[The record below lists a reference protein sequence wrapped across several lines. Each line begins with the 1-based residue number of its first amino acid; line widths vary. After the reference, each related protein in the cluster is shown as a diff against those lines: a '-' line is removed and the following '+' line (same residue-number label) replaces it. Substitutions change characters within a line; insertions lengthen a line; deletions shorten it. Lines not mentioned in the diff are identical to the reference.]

1 MWLIIAVIGY
11 AALAAVNILDK
22 FILEKAVSRASV
34 FVFYSSVCVL
44 PILLLAFF
52 GFGHPMN
59 LFDWTITFVAGF
71 SFALALWAMY
81 LAFQRSE
88 VSHAGPLNGAA
99 VAVFVFIFSSL
110 FLSETFDVRT
120 LAAFAFLVAGSLLIS
135 REKSSNHRGWHSGMT
150 WAVFSGLLFAVSH
163 VASKYIYTQCG
174 FAGGLIWTRGFF
186 GIFSLLLLFSP
197 AVRAAAKSMFFFGRK
212 KQIES
217 TTQNNSRGKAAAIVV
232 NRTLSVLGVVL
243 IQWAISLGSVT
254 IVNALA
260 GLQYAVIVIGM
271 LALSKFKPNFIKED
285 YSRSEIIQELF
296 AVLIIGVGLAL
307 LI

>member
-1 MWLIIAVIGY
+1 MWLLIAVIGY

-22 FILEKAVSRASV
+22 YILEKAVSRASV

-52 GFGHPMN
+52 GFGHPTN
-59 LFDWTITFVAGF
+59 LFDWSITFTAGF
-71 SFALALWAMY
+71 SFAFALWAMY

-99 VAVFVFIFSSL
+99 VAVFVFILSSI
-110 FLSETFDVRT
+110 FLGETFDARS
-120 LAAFAFLVAGSLLIS
+120 LFAFGFLVVGSLLIS
-135 REKSSNHRGWHSGMT
+135 HEKSSNHRGWHAGMT
-150 WAVFSGLLFAVSH
+150 WAVFSGLLFAISH

-174 FAGGLIWTRGFF
+174 FVGGLIWTRGFF

-197 AVRAAAKSMFFFGRK
+197 AVRVAAKSMFSFGHNK
-212 KQIES
+212 KIES
-217 TTQNNSRGKAAAIVV
+217 TAQNSSHGKAAAIAV
-232 NRTLSVLGVVL
+232 NRVLSVLGVVL

-271 LALSKFKPNFIKED
+271 LVLSKFLPNFIKED
-285 YSRSEIIQELF
+285 YGPSEIIQELA
-296 AVLIIGVGLAL
+296 AVFVIGIGLAL